1 MAPVRPYAPN
11 LYLQEHRAGC
21 TSPKRPWP
29 RSLLVPRPES
39 FALFDGCRLSS
50 RRGQIADSVAPRPSR
65 HRGSLST
72 TWYGG
77 PGCTGWR
84 VRQRAREK
92 GQGTMQASEVPRA
105 VAAAMSTASSLD
117 LTVDDAIVLHDSNK
131 LTLRLLP
138 CDVLARVAPIA
149 HQIAQFEV
157 ELAQRLAES
166 KSPVAALE
174 PRVEPRVYERDGFV
188 VTLWTYYE
196 PATPR
201 EVSPADYANAL
212 GRLHAG
218 MRKLDVPT
226 LHFTDRV
233 EQAQQLVASR
243 DHTPAL
249 ADADRELLGDT
260 LRSLRRV
267 IGERGGAEQLLHGE
281 PHPGNVLTTKN
292 GLLFID
298 LETCCRGPVE
308 FDLAH
313 APDEVS
319 EHYPGVNQGL
329 LRECRILVLA
339 MITTWRWDR
348 GDQLPNGRQLG
359 TEWLSQIRAAL
370 DRNGLDTHG

>member
-1 MAPVRPYAPN
+1 MGARGLSIDNLVR
-11 LYLQEHRAGC
+11 L
-21 TSPKRPWP
+21 P
-29 RSLLVPRPES
+29 RSHRLES
-39 FALFDGCRLSS
+39 TAERKAG
-50 RRGQIADSVAPRPSR
+50 GQA
-65 HRGSLST
+65 
-72 TWYGG
+72 
-77 PGCTGWR
+77 
-84 VRQRAREK
+84 
-92 GQGTMQASEVPRA
+92 TMQASQVPRA

-117 LTVDDAIVLHDSNK
+117 LAVDDAIVLHDSNK

-138 CDVLARVAPIA
+138 CDVLARVAPLA
-149 HQIAQFEV
+149 HQVAQFEV
-157 ELAQRLAES
+157 ELAQRLTES
-166 KSPVAALE
+166 ESPVAALE
-174 PRVEPRVYERDGFV
+174 PRVEPRVYKRDGFV

-212 GRLHAG
+212 ERLHAG

-226 LHFTDRV
+226 PHFTDRV

-243 DHTPAL
+243 DHTPEL
-249 ADADRELLGDT
+249 ADADRKLLGNT
-260 LRSLRRV
+260 LRGLRRV

-313 APDEVS
+313 APEEVS
-319 EHYPGVNQGL
+319 EHYPGVSQGL

-370 DRNGLDTHG
+370 DLKGLDTHG

>member
-1 MAPVRPYAPN
+1 
-11 LYLQEHRAGC
+11 
-21 TSPKRPWP
+21 
-29 RSLLVPRPES
+29 
-39 FALFDGCRLSS
+39 
-50 RRGQIADSVAPRPSR
+50 
-65 HRGSLST
+65 
-72 TWYGG
+72 
-77 PGCTGWR
+77 
-84 VRQRAREK
+84 
-92 GQGTMQASEVPRA
+92 MQASEASRA
-105 VAAAMSTASSLD
+105 MAAAMSIASSLD
-117 LTVDDAIVLHDSNK
+117 LTVDDAVVLHDSNK

-138 CDVLARVAPIA
+138 CDVLARVAPVA
-149 HQIAQFEV
+149 QQVAQFEV

-166 KSPVAALE
+166 GCPAAALE
-174 PRVEPRVYERDGFV
+174 RRVNPRVYERDGFV

-196 PATPR
+196 PATPGN
-201 EVSPADYANAL
+201 VSPADYASAL
-212 GRLHAG
+212 KRLHAG
-218 MRKLDVPT
+218 MRKLDIPAP
-226 LHFTDRV
+226 HFTDRV

-249 ADADRELLGDT
+249 ADADRKLLGDT
-260 LRSLRRV
+260 LRSLRRA
-267 IGERGGAEQLLHGE
+267 IGDRGAAEQLLHGE

-313 APDEVS
+313 APEEIS
-319 EHYPGVNQGL
+319 EHYPGVDQDL

-370 DRNGLDTHG
+370 DRKGLDAGG